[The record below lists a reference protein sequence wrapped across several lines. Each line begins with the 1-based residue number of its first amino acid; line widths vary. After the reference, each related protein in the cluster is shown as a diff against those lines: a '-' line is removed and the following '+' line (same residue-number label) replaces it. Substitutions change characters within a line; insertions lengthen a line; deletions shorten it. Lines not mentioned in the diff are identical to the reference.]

1 MPHVTVEYSAN
12 LATLDVP
19 WVLYKLN
26 QCLVD
31 IGIFQETDIKTR
43 AYRSDHFL
51 IGLQDESVEHAFFA
65 VRVEM
70 LSGRER
76 AVKVQVGQALLRTLE
91 VLNVGLPDVSTQ
103 LTVQVQEIEPEIYFK
118 SYTGGGI
125 G

>member
-1 MPHVTVEYSAN
+1 MPHVTVEYSSN
-12 LATLDVP
+12 LSTLDVP

-31 IGIFQETDIKTR
+31 LDIFQESDIKTR
-43 AYRSDHFL
+43 AYRADPFL
-51 IGLQDESVEHAFFA
+51 IGLQDEAVEHAFFV

-91 VLNVGLPDVSTQ
+91 VLRIGLPEVTTQ

-118 SYTGGGI
+118 SYTTGD
-125 G
+125 

>member
-1 MPHVTVEYSAN
+1 MPHVTVEYSSN
-12 LATLDVP
+12 LSTLDVP

-31 IGIFQETDIKTR
+31 LDIFQESDIKTR
-43 AYRSDHFL
+43 AYRADPFL
-51 IGLQDESVEHAFFA
+51 IGLQDEAVEHAFFA

-91 VLNVGLPDVSTQ
+91 VLRIGLPEVTTQ

-118 SYTGGGI
+118 SYTTGD
-125 G
+125 